1 MEIYTVSLFGHR
13 DIDDL
18 RDVENRLMPIV
29 SGLIKNKSYV
39 AFLIGRNGEFDEYG
53 ASVIKRAQKENGKEN
68 NDRTL
73 VLPYRVADVEYYEK
87 YYDNIIIPEDVHGA
101 HHKAAITLK
110 NRWMVEMSDLVIV
123 YVKREYGGAFNA
135 MECRA
140 ARKKRYQSLCFER
153 LIKLFYFRSARTS

>member
-29 SGLIKNKSYV
+29 SGLKKNKSYV

-68 NDRTL
+68 NDMTL

-87 YYDNIIIPEDVHGA
+87 YYDSIIIPEDVHGV
-101 HHKAAITLK
+101 HYKAAITMK

-123 YVKREYGGAFNA
+123 YVKREYGGAFKA
-135 MECRA
+135 MEYA
-140 ARKKRYQSLCFER
+140 ELLGKSVINLCA
-153 LIKLFYFRSARTS
+153 LSD